1 MLHLKRHDQK
11 GFTLVELLV
20 VISLAAIMVVTFSS
34 FFMNYLKLYS
44 KYQSDSL
51 DFNQLASQSQRIADV
66 LRGATD
72 LITVQANALTAYAYF
87 SPVDAYVSQV
97 SYYISTDG
105 KSLMADVIPMTANPP
120 NGTLLT
126 AQKKTYTVINNFYQP
141 SGGSLFAYY
150 DSTGTALTLPVSDEH
165 TILQIQINLATKAT
179 HTKNGQT
186 LSTTVSLRNR
196 KTNL

>member
-1 MLHLKRHDQK
+1 M
-11 GFTLVELLV
+11 
-20 VISLAAIMVVTFSS
+20 AIIIVSFGS
-34 FFMNYLKLYS
+34 FFLNYLKLYS

-72 LITVQANALTAYAYF
+72 LITVQANTITAYAYF

-97 SYYISTDG
+97 TYYKSANG
-105 KSLMADVIPMTANPP
+105 KSLLADVTPMTANPP
-120 NGTLLT
+120 SGTLLT
-126 AQKKTYTVINNFYQP
+126 AQKKTYTIINNFYQP
-141 SGGSLFAYY
+141 SGGVLFVYY
-150 DSTGTALTLPVSDEH
+150 DSTGTAMSLPITDEH
-165 TILQIQINLATKAT
+165 TILQIQVNLAAKAT

>member
-1 MLHLKRHDQK
+1 
-11 GFTLVELLV
+11 
-20 VISLAAIMVVTFSS
+20 
-34 FFMNYLKLYS
+34 MNYLKLYS

-72 LITVQANALTAYAYF
+72 LITVQANTLTAYAYF

-97 SYYISTDG
+97 SYYKSADG
-105 KSLMADVIPMTANPP
+105 KSLLADVTPMTANPP

-126 AQKKTYTVINNFYQP
+126 AQKKTYTIINNFYQP
-141 SGGSLFAYY
+141 AGSNLFAYY
-150 DSTGTALTLPVSDEH
+150 DSTGTVMTLPITDQH
-165 TILQIQINLATKAT
+165 TILQIQVNLATQAT

>member
-1 MLHLKRHDQK
+1 MLRHNQK

-20 VISLAAIMVVTFSS
+20 VIALVAIIIVSFGS
-34 FFMNYLKLYS
+34 FFLNYLKLYS

-72 LITVQANALTAYAYF
+72 LITVQANTITAYAYF

-97 SYYISTDG
+97 TYYKSANG
-105 KSLMADVIPMTANPP
+105 KSLLADVTPMTANPP
-120 NGTLLT
+120 SGTLLT
-126 AQKKTYTVINNFYQP
+126 AQKKTYTIINNFYQP
-141 SGGSLFAYY
+141 TGGVLFVYY
-150 DSTGTALTLPVSDEH
+150 DSTGTAMTLPITDEH
-165 TILQIQINLATKAT
+165 TILQIQVNLAAKAT